1 MRVPSNI
8 THVLERWSN
17 GEQSALDE
25 LLPLIYKE
33 LRRLAGN
40 YLRR

>member
-1 MRVPSNI
+1 MQAQPNI
-8 THVLERWSN
+8 TQVLERWSN

-25 LLPLIYKE
+25 LMPLIYKE

-40 YLRR
+40 